1 MADVEPSRENAV
13 KLIHVVLI
21 LWDHYIA
28 SVQEQAREMLV
39 HLVHILVTAK
49 VGEPMTATLS
59 PRIQKLVEA
68 IRSNDNSVTWSYEE
82 NNDRSK
88 GHVGNRVPHAMAYLC
103 SEILEIFEAT
113 YGPVEDG
120 WAREALQWASTCPVR
135 HLACRSFQV
144 FRCVSRS
151 IDGSMLAD
159 MLARLSNT
167 ISDEQSDYQTFS
179 MEIMTTLRVNIAMM
193 DSQALLRYPQLFWTT
208 CACLGTIHER
218 EYFEALGMLEKIL
231 DRIDLGEAHVLKVLT
246 KSKPVNWEGVFDGIQ
261 SLLYKGLRSAD
272 CLDRSLALLHQCAGL
287 PDNELLGDSTRLSL
301 NILANLPRFLHQIDQ
316 STIGQDAI
324 ECASKLS
331 QVALLQ
337 NCPEVSEQLNEFAR
351 LRLTN
356 SQDFLRQ
363 MILAVEACFFPRF
376 DAQSLIF
383 MLGLLTNQTKW
394 FRVKILDIL
403 CFMIPRVNMK
413 QSTITCHGP
422 DLISPLLRLLQ
433 TDLCSL
439 ALQVMDQIMEVSG
452 NPMERHHMRMSMAFG
467 PARAI
472 RKEYERTQS
481 LYGIPMAS
489 GWSVP
494 MPAVQSA
501 ETRNNVHHVYF
512 TCGDETDL
520 HDAKVATP
528 EFDIQEEEPDRASFF
543 EMAAGDEHFSAQD
556 TTTDANLGEL
566 VEKLDSLDD
575 FFNDTEEDDTDTTTV
590 IGTPSFSSA
599 DLTEHGSRIY
609 DQHTA
614 PILQKS
620 LARTN
625 STSSFQN
632 GLAESRPQTSH
643 RHYGQ
648 PSISMTPEAFT
659 SSPMS
664 SFGSMDDLGGPGPS
678 LPNSTK
684 KSHLNPM
691 LTRPGMHSRSITS
704 PANHF
709 PLSQPTSTPFAPPTD
724 HLPSFN
730 SDPVNEMPSYT
741 SGPYQ
746 YHQHVSSMSSDA
758 ENVPFP
764 ALSLSTSNPVYNHPQ
779 SGPGPS
785 LPNSA
790 HIYQRT
796 TPTSADSTNGPFSF
810 DNVRRGVR
818 RLTGGKSE
826 SAKERER
833 IRDIA
838 RARGVS
844 GSQHS
849 LSGSTAG
856 SGMGGGPSL
865 AQSVLH
871 SPKVPRVPLEYL
883 MNNNNINNPNP
894 TYPNMNPNF
903 NPAASPANS
912 P

>member
-1 MADVEPSRENAV
+1 M
-13 KLIHVVLI
+13 LIK
-21 LWDHYIA
+21 
-28 SVQEQAREMLV
+28 
-39 HLVHILVTAK
+39 AK
-49 VGEPMTATLS
+49 PA
-59 PRIQKLVEA
+59 
-68 IRSNDNSVTWSYEE
+68 
-82 NNDRSK
+82 
-88 GHVGNRVPHAMAYLC
+88 
-103 SEILEIFEAT
+103 
-113 YGPVEDG
+113 
-120 WAREALQWASTCPVR
+120 
-135 HLACRSFQV
+135 
-144 FRCVSRS
+144 
-151 IDGSMLAD
+151 
-159 MLARLSNT
+159 
-167 ISDEQSDYQTFS
+167 
-179 MEIMTTLRVNIAMM
+179 
-193 DSQALLRYPQLFWTT
+193 
-208 CACLGTIHER
+208 
-218 EYFEALGMLEKIL
+218 
-231 DRIDLGEAHVLKVLT
+231 
-246 KSKPVNWEGVFDGIQ
+246 NWEGIFDGIQ

-287 PDNELLGDSTRLSL
+287 PDNELLGDSTRLSM
-301 NILANLPRFLHQIDQ
+301 NVLANLPRFLHQIEQ
-316 STIGQDAI
+316 STIEQKAI

-337 NCPEVSEQLNEFAR
+337 KCPEVSQQLNEFAR
-351 LRLTN
+351 LRLST
-356 SQDFLRQ
+356 SQDFLRH
-363 MILAVEACFFPRF
+363 MISAVVASFFPQF

-383 MLGLLTNQTKW
+383 LIGLLTNQTKW
-394 FRVKILDIL
+394 FRVKVLEIL
-403 CFMIPRVNMK
+403 CQIIPRVNMK

-501 ETRNNVHHVYF
+501 ETRNNVHQVYF
-512 TCGDETDL
+512 TCGDETEQDEK
-520 HDAKVATP
+520 AATP
-528 EFDIQEEEPDRASFF
+528 EFDIQEDEPDRASFF
-543 EMAAGDEHFSAQD
+543 EMAAGDEHFNVED
-556 TTTDANLGEL
+556 TTTEANLGEL
-566 VEKLDSLDD
+566 VERLDSLDD
-575 FFNDTEEDDTDTTTV
+575 FFNDTEEDDTDATTV

-632 GLAESRPQTSH
+632 GLVESRPQTSH

-648 PSISMTPEAFT
+648 PSISVTPEAFT

-691 LTRPGMHSRSITS
+691 LARPGMHSRSITS
-704 PANHF
+704 PANNF
-709 PLSQPTSTPFAPPTD
+709 PLSQPTSAPYVPPNE
-724 HLPSFN
+724 HMPSFN
-730 SDPVNEMPSYT
+730 SDPVNDMPSST
-741 SGPYQ
+741 NGSYQ
-746 YHQHVSSMSSDA
+746 HHQHVSSMSSDA

-764 ALSLSTSNPVYNHPQ
+764 ALSLSTSNPIYHNNPQ

-844 GSQHS
+844 GSQHALPGS
-849 LSGSTAG
+849 ASGP
-856 SGMGGGPSL
+856 GPSL

-883 MNNNNINNPNP
+883 MNSNNTNPIYPSINASNN
-894 TYPNMNPNF
+894 Y
-903 NPAASPANS
+903 AASPANS